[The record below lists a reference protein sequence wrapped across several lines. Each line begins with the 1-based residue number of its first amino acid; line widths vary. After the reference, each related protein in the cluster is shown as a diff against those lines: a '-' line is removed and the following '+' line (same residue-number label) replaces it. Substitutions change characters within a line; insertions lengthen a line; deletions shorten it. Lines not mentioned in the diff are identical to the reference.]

1 MPLEC
6 DRWKADVTCMQ
17 DDRTAMAETIVA
29 KEEMPGFRDMDR
41 RLSEFVQSD
50 MVEADDEC
58 EESWCRRR

>member
-6 DRWKADVTCMQ
+6 DRWKADVKGMH
-17 DDRTAMAETIVA
+17 DDKTAMAANIIE
-29 KEEMPGFRDMDR
+29 KGDLPGLRDTDR

-50 MVEADDEC
+50 VVEADDEC

>member
-6 DRWKADVTCMQ
+6 DRKADVTCMQ
-17 DDRTAMAETIVA
+17 DDRITMTANI
-29 KEEMPGFRDMDR
+29 KGDLPGLCNMDR

-50 MVEADDEC
+50 VVEDDDEC